1 MRNRLWACALALVL
15 AVSGLHAQ
23 TKEMVSLREEAAQ
36 AVKKGR
42 VAAADSLYRQYVR
55 LYAAGGYDKNFD
67 YSEVLCWLVNR
78 DVQLGKI
85 DEAIALQQQVAE
97 VRRTATD
104 CTYGQWA
111 VATSDLASLFSR
123 KGNYEK
129 AIELGEE
136 ALRMLKEKFGP
147 KHNYYCVAL
156 ANQAS
161 YYAARGYQGDYERA
175 VTMSEEAIK
184 HLKKSS
190 PEYVNAVNQLVVFYI
205 QTGNKAKASLLAQ
218 QTLKETTKMAGQA
231 SAGGAVVLNNNAIRL
246 ANSGNYAG
254 ALELMHIAKSYYD
267 SSGQTNSLAYGKI
280 LTNMATFCSHLHQYK
295 EAAAL
300 LEQAMPVIAKA
311 ANQQH
316 PDYLRC
322 VSDLADVY
330 KAMGNLED
338 AGDLALLSEQISQS
352 MGQQDNVKYGK
363 SLSKQASSFASNGN
377 YQRAIETERKALELF
392 ANRGD
397 SVDMAASLD
406 NLANY
411 LFADGQH
418 GQALAEAERA
428 LAIFRRRSEPSV
440 VYAQSLNNSAILYYK
455 DQQQKQA
462 MDYGQQALEMYR
474 LLGDTLNAY
483 YARVVANNALFD
495 FVDGRTAQAIAMGQR
510 AVALHRQLLGD
521 THPYNVPLLYNLA
534 VYLLKDGQGAEA
546 SQNYLQALRLQADY
560 VRTNFLH
567 MTSEERENFWT
578 QKSYVFQLAPML
590 AYLDRDNPEK
600 DAEML
605 TQAYNAILFTKGILL
620 NSDID
625 FQQLLKRSGDEQLLK
640 KYNQLAMLRQSEEDY
655 MKREVKQRDA
665 QVVRRMKEQA
675 YRLERELVNGCKEY
689 GAFTENLNITTER
702 IRSVLRDDEVAIEFA
717 DVYIN
722 GVGTTYLALLL
733 RKGSPVPELVR
744 LFSEQDLASLR
755 YGRQNFWEAMK
766 NIDGINAIYNDPKL
780 GSMVWQP
787 LMERLK
793 GVKTIYFSPTALFY
807 QMGVEYLLCDGQQRI
822 GDRFAVYRLSSTKN
836 LAKRG
841 NKETLKSAVLF
852 GGLNYDM
859 TLDEILMQ
867 RKNLASS
874 GIFDEDHSDV
884 ALGALAYNAGGQRA
898 IDSLALRGSVMPLDG
913 TRLETFHIAELLLQ
927 KEIPTRVLMD
937 NEGIEEAFK
946 ALSGKENTIVHIATH
961 GFAFDKK
968 ELKQQHQQLL
978 FLGDQ
983 NNMADNSLNYSGLLL
998 SGANYVLK
1006 GNKLSGDVE
1015 DGVLTAREIAQ
1026 VDLSKTDLVVLSACQ
1041 TALGEIREDGVF
1053 GIQRGFKKAG
1063 ARSLIMSL
1071 WKVDDFAT
1079 EQMMTTFYRHLT
1091 EGDSRHDA
1099 FRKAQLEL
1107 RQKGGANPY
1116 YWASFILLDG
1126 E

>member
-55 LYAAGGYDKNFD
+55 LYDAGGYDKNFD

-254 ALELMHIAKSYYD
+254 ALDLMHIAKSYYD
-267 SSGQTNSLAYGKI
+267 SSGQTISLAYGKI

-363 SLSKQASSFASNGN
+363 SPSSCLPTSVTASTWRLRSTTWPTISSPTGSTGKPWPRQSARWLSSEGGASHRWPMRSRSTTAPFSTIRTSSRNRPWTMGN
-377 YQRAIETERKALELF
+377 RPLRCTGSWAIRSMPTMPVSWLTMRCSPSL
-392 ANRGD
+392 
-397 SVDMAASLD
+397 MAA
-406 NLANY
+406 
-411 LFADGQH
+411 
-418 GQALAEAERA
+418 
-428 LAIFRRRSEPSV
+428 RRRPSPWG
-440 VYAQSLNNSAILYYK
+440 SAPWHCT
-455 DQQQKQA
+455 A
-462 MDYGQQALEMYR
+462 SCWVTP
-474 LLGDTLNAY
+474 TL
-483 YARVVANNALFD
+483 
-495 FVDGRTAQAIAMGQR
+495 
-510 AVALHRQLLGD
+510 
-521 THPYNVPLLYNLA
+521 
-534 VYLLKDGQGAEA
+534 
-546 SQNYLQALRLQADY
+546 
-560 VRTNFLH
+560 
-567 MTSEERENFWT
+567 
-578 QKSYVFQLAPML
+578 
-590 AYLDRDNPEK
+590 
-600 DAEML
+600 
-605 TQAYNAILFTKGILL
+605 
-620 NSDID
+620 
-625 FQQLLKRSGDEQLLK
+625 
-640 KYNQLAMLRQSEEDY
+640 
-655 MKREVKQRDA
+655 
-665 QVVRRMKEQA
+665 
-675 YRLERELVNGCKEY
+675 
-689 GAFTENLNITTER
+689 TTCR
-702 IRSVLRDDEVAIEFA
+702 CS
-717 DVYIN
+717 
-722 GVGTTYLALLL
+722 TTW
-733 RKGSPVPELVR
+733 P
-744 LFSEQDLASLR
+744 
-755 YGRQNFWEAMK
+755 
-766 NIDGINAIYNDPKL
+766 
-780 GSMVWQP
+780 
-787 LMERLK
+787 
-793 GVKTIYFSPTALFY
+793 
-807 QMGVEYLLCDGQQRI
+807 
-822 GDRFAVYRLSSTKN
+822 ST
-836 LAKRG
+836 
-841 NKETLKSAVLF
+841 
-852 GGLNYDM
+852 
-859 TLDEILMQ
+859 
-867 RKNLASS
+867 
-874 GIFDEDHSDV
+874 
-884 ALGALAYNAGGQRA
+884 
-898 IDSLALRGSVMPLDG
+898 
-913 TRLETFHIAELLLQ
+913 
-927 KEIPTRVLMD
+927 
-937 NEGIEEAFK
+937 
-946 ALSGKENTIVHIATH
+946 
-961 GFAFDKK
+961 
-968 ELKQQHQQLL
+968 
-978 FLGDQ
+978 
-983 NNMADNSLNYSGLLL
+983 
-998 SGANYVLK
+998 
-1006 GNKLSGDVE
+1006 
-1015 DGVLTAREIAQ
+1015 
-1026 VDLSKTDLVVLSACQ
+1026 C
-1041 TALGEIREDGVF
+1041 
-1053 GIQRGFKKAG
+1053 
-1063 ARSLIMSL
+1063 
-1071 WKVDDFAT
+1071 
-1079 EQMMTTFYRHLT
+1079 
-1091 EGDSRHDA
+1091 
-1099 FRKAQLEL
+1099 
-1107 RQKGGANPY
+1107 
-1116 YWASFILLDG
+1116 
-1126 E
+1126 